1 MNVLESIRIAL
12 QALTAN
18 KLRAALT
25 MLGIIN
31 GVGAVIA
38 LMSIGQGVQASVT
51 QQIQAIGPN
60 IVFVTP
66 GAIQQGG
73 VQSAQGQAATLTSE
87 DAEALS
93 DPLAA
98 PDIAAVAPSFTS
110 RAQIVYSG
118 NNVNS
123 QVNGVTPEYALVR
136 NYKVSDGSFIT
147 KQQVDALSRVAV
159 LGATVANNLFDGE
172 DPIGKTIK
180 INQSN
185 FQVIGVLESKGGASI
200 AGGFGSQDDV
210 VFVPITT
217 AQRRLFGGARGF
229 GVGQRVST
237 IYVSAASESQ
247 VNAAIT
253 EIAAVLRE
261 RHKLTYQ
268 QDDFT
273 IISQQDILGAFT
285 QITTILPAF
294 LGAIA
299 GISLLVGGIGI
310 MNIMLVSVTERT
322 REIGIRKAVGA
333 KRRDILAQFM
343 VEAVVLSVF
352 GGLGG
357 IGVGWLISQ
366 AVNQLKISTPPL
378 VTLVSPEAVL
388 LAVGFS
394 AAVGLFFG
402 IYPATRA
409 ASLNPIDA
417 LRYE

>member
-25 MLGIIN
+25 MLGIII

-60 IVFVTP
+60 IIFVTP

-237 IYVSAASESQ
+237 IYVSAASELQ

-285 QITTILPAF
+285 QITTILTAF

>member
-25 MLGIIN
+25 MLGIII

-60 IVFVTP
+60 IIFVTP

-185 FQVIGVLESKGGASI
+185 FQVIGILESKGGASI

-217 AQRRLFGGARGF
+217 AQRRLFGGTRGF

-237 IYVSAASESQ
+237 IYVSAASELQ

-285 QITTILPAF
+285 QITTILTAF